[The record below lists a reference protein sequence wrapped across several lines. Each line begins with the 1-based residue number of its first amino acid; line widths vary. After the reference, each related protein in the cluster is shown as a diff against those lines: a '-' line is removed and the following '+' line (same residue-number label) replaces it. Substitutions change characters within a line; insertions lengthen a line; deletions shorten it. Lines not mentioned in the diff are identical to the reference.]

1 MSPPA
6 DLSLTVR
13 AEHRKGR
20 RGRPLLVALQWRTL
34 TANTERASIES
45 ELLSGVNRLEF
56 AYLSVFPALG
66 PIGDGTGWSNHS

>member
-1 MSPPA
+1 M
-6 DLSLTVR
+6 
-13 AEHRKGR
+13 
-20 RGRPLLVALQWRTL
+20 
-34 TANTERASIES
+34 ANTERASIES